1 MLFLVGVAGVID
13 INGTV
18 IVELITF
25 LVMMVVLAR
34 WVYPE
39 VVKLAEARQRTIAE
53 LLTEAEKSRAE
64 AEASLK
70 EAEAKLNEARKTAQ
84 SVIEAAT
91 KSGEQL
97 RQELKQKA
105 EEEAKRMT
113 AAARKE
119 IEAER
124 ERAIQSVRNEVAGLV
139 IAATEKVIGETLD
152 DAKHKQLIERA
163 IAEVASGD
171 GSR

>member
-1 MLFLVGVAGVID
+1 MLFLTGEAGVIA

-18 IVELITF
+18 IVELIAF
-25 LVMMVVLAR
+25 LVMMGVLAR

-39 VVKLAEARQRTIAE
+39 VVKLAEARQHLIAGQ
-53 LLTEAEKSRAE
+53 LNEAEKSRAD
-64 AEASLK
+64 AEARLK

-84 SVIEAAT
+84 SMIDAAT
-91 KSGEQL
+91 KSAEQL

-105 EEEAKRMT
+105 EEEAKRLT
-113 AAARKE
+113 QSARKE

-139 IAATEKVIGETLD
+139 VSATEKVIGETLD
-152 DAKHKQLIERA
+152 AGKHKQLIERA

>member
-25 LVMMVVLAR
+25 IAMMAVLAR

-39 VVKLAEARQRTIAE
+39 IVRLAEARQRTIAE
-53 LLTEAEKSRAE
+53 QLTEAEKARADAE
-64 AEASLK
+64 ARLK
-70 EAEAKLNEARKTAQ
+70 EAEEKLTDARKTAQ
-84 SVIEAAT
+84 AMIDAAT
-91 KSGEQL
+91 KSGEHL

-105 EEEAKRMT
+105 EEEAKRRT
-113 AAARKE
+113 AAAGKE